1 MKINLIE
8 LETRLF
14 FRKANEP
21 SDDIKAILDLIK
33 NLKQSDEPLD
43 LIGGLTKNEMNSLSE
58 DDNLFA
64 NRTLYTRLINILYFN
79 VLKINNPNNSNISIL
94 QELIIVKK
102 VISPIFSISFYR
114 NPDYFLLPLLN
125 NARSNDTNALL
136 IDDLTRL
143 KISAIFCLSSSVPVE
158 FIQQLYQNRN
168 ALFVQLCTS
177 LLSISDI
184 YSENARKNRDWI
196 LNNISEPIDKI
207 SSMDEIKGI
216 NLDFLNPYFLCT
228 YSTIKNRHQIK
239 ESIHELFRRINFLA
253 KFIQNIFFMK
263 SHFHLLIEFFQY
275 I

>member
-1 MKINLIE
+1 
-8 LETRLF
+8 
-14 FRKANEP
+14 
-21 SDDIKAILDLIK
+21 

-239 ESIHELFRRINFLA
+239 ESIHELFR
-253 KFIQNIFFMK
+253 
-263 SHFHLLIEFFQY
+263 
-275 I
+275 